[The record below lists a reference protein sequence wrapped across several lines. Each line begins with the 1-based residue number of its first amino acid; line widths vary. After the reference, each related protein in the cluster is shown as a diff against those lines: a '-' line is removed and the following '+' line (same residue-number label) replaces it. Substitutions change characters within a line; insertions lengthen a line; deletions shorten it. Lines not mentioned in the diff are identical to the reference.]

1 MKFLSFNPVAFG
13 AVAATLVI
21 VKVIKHL
28 RSAPKI
34 NAKLANLQTTFIAL
48 KRAHNDS
55 SQYLRF
61 STHALLNEE
70 LLTLKKQIC
79 ELKNIFLRK
88 KINHF
93 LDEVE
98 TFEKKVSNL
107 RKTINERFYREEYV
121 RAKHIFK
128 DEKGNDLL
136 TEEQIKAVL
145 CNDNR
150 NLVIAGAGSG
160 KTRVIDFKVRYLVN
174 HKNVSPQ
181 KILLLSFSKKSADDL
196 IKKISENISGIEAR
210 TIHSLGSRIIGKHDR
225 KLFNESHK
233 ELESFVIKSL
243 TETLKRR
250 KIYSLFQEFY
260 GKFFSDIKPMIFYK
274 SLDELRKDL
283 RKINSKLVET
293 PDLFGE
299 IKARRSLKTLRGEL
313 VRSLDERYIADFLYL
328 QNIKYEYEKKYPHS
342 ETWYYPDFYLPDYDT
357 YLEHFAITDQGRPPP
372 YFKDPEKYMQGIEWK
387 RNLHAEKNTRL
398 IESYSYLLNAKSTSA
413 YLTELLVNNDIRTN
427 PELESNEAYTKIS
440 KEFCRIFTKFY
451 LSFKLSGLLLEDL
464 KQKYTEKRYL
474 LFLKIFEEFYNCF
487 EKLAKEEGKF
497 DFNDLIIEA
506 IDKYDGGNFR
516 LYDYIIVDEFQDTSN
531 LAMKLLDKIFEA
543 NPDATLLSVGDDWQS
558 IYGFN
563 GSDVTILSNYFNRY
577 SGVSVCYLNSNFRS
591 HSRIVNLGKQFI
603 SKNPAQVKKNVLSK
617 NRNFQDSEIDF
628 LSLEQMEN
636 KIRNIPDK
644 ESIFVLYRYN
654 DDCLTLLK
662 NFGDFFVLDK
672 NRKPTKRANCTKNI
686 SMMTIHASKGLE
698 AQHVF
703 LLFSDGI
710 RRKFPSEIEDHF
722 VFNMLKTYSDDFP
735 FSEERRLLYVAITR
749 AEQNL
754 YFVSPNK
761 DPNSVFWDELKELV
775 RSEQLAL

>member
-1 MKFLSFNPVAFG
+1 
-13 AVAATLVI
+13 
-21 VKVIKHL
+21 
-28 RSAPKI
+28 
-34 NAKLANLQTTFIAL
+34 
-48 KRAHNDS
+48 
-55 SQYLRF
+55 
-61 STHALLNEE
+61 
-70 LLTLKKQIC
+70 
-79 ELKNIFLRK
+79 
-88 KINHF
+88 
-93 LDEVE
+93 
-98 TFEKKVSNL
+98 
-107 RKTINERFYREEYV
+107 
-121 RAKHIFK
+121 
-128 DEKGNDLL
+128 
-136 TEEQIKAVL
+136 
-145 CNDNR
+145 
-150 NLVIAGAGSG
+150 
-160 KTRVIDFKVRYLVN
+160 
-174 HKNVSPQ
+174 
-181 KILLLSFSKKSADDL
+181 
-196 IKKISENISGIEAR
+196 
-210 TIHSLGSRIIGKHDR
+210 
-225 KLFNESHK
+225 
-233 ELESFVIKSL
+233 
-243 TETLKRR
+243 
-250 KIYSLFQEFY
+250 
-260 GKFFSDIKPMIFYK
+260 
-274 SLDELRKDL
+274 
-283 RKINSKLVET
+283 
-293 PDLFGE
+293 
-299 IKARRSLKTLRGEL
+299 
-313 VRSLDERYIADFLYL
+313 
-328 QNIKYEYEKKYPHS
+328 
-342 ETWYYPDFYLPDYDT
+342 
-357 YLEHFAITDQGRPPP
+357 
-372 YFKDPEKYMQGIEWK
+372 
-387 RNLHAEKNTRL
+387 
-398 IESYSYLLNAKSTSA
+398 
-413 YLTELLVNNDIRTN
+413 
-427 PELESNEAYTKIS
+427 
-440 KEFCRIFTKFY
+440 
-451 LSFKLSGLLLEDL
+451 
-464 KQKYTEKRYL
+464 